1 MPTDLI
7 LAEVKEEEKTAIE
20 QAAGI
25 SSGVDLDVEPDFTEE
40 IMDV

>member
-7 LAEVKEEEKTAIE
+7 LAEVKEEEKTAIK

-25 SSGVDLDVEPDFTEE
+25 SSSVDLDVEPDFTEE
-40 IMDV
+40 IMEV